1 MQAIEAIPLFRTRPG
16 MASGGAAKTAAATTF
31 AIDFDP
37 APVADPT
44 DPTQLA
50 YYQRFIG
57 KVIGDEAM
65 TDLYLAAHRNGFK
78 LTSEAQGRWWQE
90 CDYLVTSARFV

>member
-1 MQAIEAIPLFRTRPG
+1 